1 LNLLLAVAVA
11 FATSQLALFATT
23 IYLHRDMTHGALKL
37 QPVAAFPLRLILWF
51 ATGIRPRDWV
61 GVHRRHHARVD
72 TEDDPH
78 SPIVRGF
85 WHVQLLNIVMY
96 HRAARDRPMVDRYT
110 RDMKPDWLD
119 KIVFNRETLG
129 PVLGLGLL
137 CLVFG
142 WQTGLVAGAFH
153 LVFYVGFNGAVN
165 SVGHTSGRQPN
176 ENTARNGLLLA
187 LFTAGEGFH
196 NNHHALPTAARF
208 SWRRFEFDPAW
219 WLIRAL
225 HGTGL
230 LTLRHPLGLIPA
242 RI

>member
-1 LNLLLAVAVA
+1 LNLLLAVALA
-11 FATSQLALFATT
+11 FATSQLAMFATT
-23 IYLHRDMTHGALKL
+23 IYLHRGMTHGALKL
-37 QPVAAFPLRLILWF
+37 RPVAAFPLRLILWL

-61 GVHRRHHARVD
+61 GVHRRHHATVD

-85 WHVQLLNIVMY
+85 WRVQLGNIVLY
-96 HRAARDRPMVDRYT
+96 HRAAHDRPMVARYT
-110 RDMKPDWLD
+110 RDMKPNWLD
-119 KIVFNRETLG
+119 KLVFNRETLG

-137 CLVFG
+137 CLLFG
-142 WQTGLVAGAFH
+142 WQTGLMAGAFH
-153 LVFYVGFNGAVN
+153 VVFYVGFNGAVN

-219 WLIRAL
+219 WLIRTL
-225 HGTGL
+225 QGTGL